1 MARITA
7 NSRIWA
13 FVALSMALAGAGC
26 GGSEKPALIPRAD
39 AAYLQTQL
47 DDLNGRV
54 QARDCLKAKRG
65 NIVRLQRRIDGLPDN
80 IDTNVSS
87 ALSDSVDNL
96 SDLVNTNCKQRPK
109 PKPKPKPP
117 LTPVPI
123 APSPSTT
130 TPSTTTTTPQPTTTT
145 PSTTTP
151 KTTPE
156 ENGGD
161 EAPGSSG
168 GNGNGGGSTGGGNG
182 NGGSGNGALQAP
194 SGTVTP
200 PTSGGSSGGAG
211 ASP

>member
-109 PKPKPKPP
+109 PKPKPP

-123 APSPSTT
+123 APSPTTT

-168 GNGNGGGSTGGGNG
+168 GNGNGGGPTGGGNG